1 MILRV
6 WGTDYM
12 FQALET
18 CGVCMILRVWGTDY
32 MLQALETYVRQSL
45 GMKSPGSRPTLG
57 YIQVRLNSHDVKA

>member
-18 CGVCMILRVWGTDY
+18 
-32 MLQALETYVRQSL
+32 YVRQSL
-45 GMKSPGSRPTLG
+45 GMESLGSRPTLG

>member
-12 FQALET
+12 FRTLET
-18 CGVCMILRVWGTDY
+18 H
-32 MLQALETYVRQSL
+32 VRQSL
-45 GMKSPGSRPTLG
+45 GMECPGSRPTLG